1 MVYPQLILKENKM
14 SRKSSLELR
23 FDRRGYLMVGSFK
36 VHRVVWEQFNG
47 KMEKGFQID
56 HINGNILD
64 NRIEN
69 LRKATYAENQW
80 NAKKRVDNKSGVKGV
95 SWHKVT
101 KKWRA
106 QIKQN
111 KVLYDLG
118 VHDTIQKAKEVVEK
132 KRIELHGEFT
142 RHA

>member
-1 MVYPQLILKENKM
+1 M
-14 SRKSSLELR
+14 SLTE
-23 FDRRGYLMVGSFK
+23 RGYLKVGHFK
-36 VHRVVWEQFNG
+36 VHKVVWEMFNG

-80 NAKKRVDNKSGVKGV
+80 NAKTRVDNKSGIKGV
-95 SWHKVT
+95 SWHKAT
-101 KKWRA
+101 KRWLA
-106 QIKQN
+106 QIKHN
-111 KVLYDLG
+111 KTLHYLG
-118 VHDTIQKAKEVVEK
+118 VFKDKKKAEEVVRK
-132 KRIELHGEFT
+132 KRNELHGEFA

>member
-1 MVYPQLILKENKM
+1 MNYSKLNLSIN
-14 SRKSSLELR
+14 
-23 FDRRGYLMVGSFK
+23 DRGYLIIGSWK
-36 VHRVVWEQFNG
+36 VHDVVWEQFNG
-47 KMEKGFQID
+47 KKPKGFQID
-56 HINGNILD
+56 HINGNKLD

-69 LRKATYAENQW
+69 LRLATYAENQW
-80 NAKKRVDNKSGVKGV
+80 NAKTRVDNKSGVKGV
-95 SWHKVT
+95 SWHKAT
-101 KKWRA
+101 QKWRA

-118 VHDTIQKAKEVVEK
+118 VHDTIEKAKEVVQK